1 MALPVFKSTFER
13 GDALKMTDQEPT
25 RFYRD
30 HVIEWSNDLGRTLD
44 YLETRAEFDRHAI
57 AFYGASWGAKLG
69 PIMLAT
75 EPRLRAAVL
84 VGGGLNLVGAFP
96 EVDPFNFA
104 PHVKQPV
111 LMVNGRYDFQ
121 FPVSTSQE
129 PVFRA
134 LGTPDNDKRHVV
146 FESGHHPPN
155 DLTMKETLDWF
166 DRYLGPVR

>member
-1 MALPVFKSTFER
+1 
-13 GDALKMTDQEPT
+13 
-25 RFYRD
+25 
-30 HVIEWSNDLGRTLD
+30 
-44 YLETRAEFDRHAI
+44 
-57 AFYGASWGAKLG
+57 
-69 PIMLAT
+69 MLAT

-111 LMVNGRYDFQ
+111 LMINGRFDFQ

-129 PVFRA
+129 AVFRV
-134 LGTPDNDKRHVV
+134 LGTPDKDKRHIV